1 MESRKLKKCNN
12 RTEMFNRGVQQQFR
26 SSRRKD
32 QQNKRQVLGSNSAQA
47 EKKKRILQSKESLR
61 DLQYTVHIM

>member
-12 RTEMFNRGVQQQFR
+12 RTEMFTRGVQQQFR